1 MTDQKPT
8 EEELNAL
15 DITDAE
21 AAEMNA
27 IAHPFVADPAPDAND
42 DLVQID
48 ATADGVVFVTINR
61 PQKKNAFDAATIA
74 ALFEAFETLHGADKV
89 RVVFIRGAGGTFSA
103 GADLNWMRDAADW
116 SESDNRDDAMG
127 LAKMLKALH
136 DVPALTVALV
146 EGAAMGG
153 GAGIVAACDMAVAVE
168 GARFAFS
175 EVKLGLIPA
184 TIAPY
189 VIEAVGARRARQLFL
204 TANIFDADYAAHA
217 GLIDMVLP
225 EGSVDEFI
233 SMLTDSLSANAPGAM
248 GDAKRLV
255 NEVAGEEIDNRLLE
269 ETAKRIARA
278 RVSAE
283 GQEGV
288 RAFLDKRAP
297 NWAQ

>member
-1 MTDQKPT
+1 MTDPIKP
-8 EEELNAL
+8 EDAL

-21 AAEMNA
+21 AAEINA
-27 IAHPFVADPAPDAND
+27 IAHPLLADPAPDAND
-42 DLVQID
+42 DLVRIE
-48 ATADGVVFVTINR
+48 ATPDGVVFITINR

-74 ALFEAFETLHGADKV
+74 ALYEAFETLHGADNV
-89 RVVFIRGAGGTFSA
+89 RVVFLRGAGGTFSA
-103 GADLNWMRDAADW
+103 GADLSWMRDAADW
-116 SESDNRDDAMG
+116 SEGDNRDDAMG

-146 EGAAMGG
+146 EGSAMGG

-168 GARFAFS
+168 GTRFAFS

-189 VIEAVGARRARQLFL
+189 VVEAVGARRARQLFL

-225 EGSVDEFI
+225 EGSMDEFI
-233 SMLTDSLSANAPGAM
+233 SMLTDSLSQNAPGAM

-255 NEVAGEEIDNRLLE
+255 HDVAGKKVDHGLME

-278 RVSAE
+278 RVSVE

-288 RAFLDKRAP
+288 RAFLDKRP
-297 NWAQ
+297 PRWAE

>member
-1 MTDQKPT
+1 MADQPT
-8 EEELNAL
+8 EADLNAL
-15 DITDAE
+15 DVTDAE
-21 AAEMNA
+21 AAEINS
-27 IAHPFVADPAPDAND
+27 IAQPLVPDAAPDADD

-48 ATADGVVFVTINR
+48 STTDGVVFVTINR
-61 PQKKNAFDAATIA
+61 PAKKNAFDAATIA
-74 ALFEAFETLHGADKV
+74 ALHEAFETLHGADRV
-89 RVVFIRGAGGTFSA
+89 RAVFIRGAGGTFSA
-103 GADLNWMRDAADW
+103 GADLNWMRDAAGW

-136 DVPALTVALV
+136 DIPALTVAVV
-146 EGAAMGG
+146 EGNAMGG

-204 TANIFDADYAAHA
+204 TANAFDADYAAHA
-217 GLIDMVLP
+217 GLIDLVLP

-233 SMLTDSLSANAPGAM
+233 AMLSDSLTNNAPGAM
-248 GDAKRLV
+248 GEAKRLV
-255 NEVAGEEIDNRLLE
+255 NDIAHHKIDTGLLD

-278 RVSAE
+278 RVSDE
-283 GQEGV
+283 GREGV
-288 RAFLDKRAP
+288 AAFLEKRKAS
-297 NWAQ
+297 WTV

>member
-1 MTDQKPT
+1 MADQPT
-8 EEELNAL
+8 EADLNAL
-15 DITDAE
+15 DVTDAE
-21 AAEMNA
+21 AAEINS
-27 IAHPFVADPAPDAND
+27 IAQPLVPDAAPDADD

-48 ATADGVVFVTINR
+48 STTDGVVFVTINR

-74 ALFEAFETLHGADKV
+74 ALHEAFETLHGADRV
-89 RVVFIRGAGGTFSA
+89 RAVFIRGAGGTFSA
-103 GADLNWMRDAADW
+103 GADLNWMRDAAGW

-146 EGAAMGG
+146 EGSAMGG

-204 TANIFDADYAAHA
+204 TANAFDADYAAHA
-217 GLIDMVLP
+217 GLIDLVLP

-233 SMLTDSLSANAPGAM
+233 SMLSDSLTNNAPGAM
-248 GDAKRLV
+248 GEAKRLV
-255 NEVAGEEIDNRLLE
+255 NDIAHHKIDSGLMD

-278 RVSAE
+278 RVSDE
-283 GQEGV
+283 GREGV
-288 RAFLDKRAP
+288 AAFLEKRKAS
-297 NWAQ
+297 WTV

>member
-1 MTDQKPT
+1 MTNKTPT
-8 EEELNAL
+8 EADLNAL

-21 AAEMNA
+21 AAEINA
-27 IAHPFVADPAPDAND
+27 IANPFVAGAAPDAND
-42 DLVQID
+42 DLVQIE
-48 ATADGVVFVTINR
+48 ALPSGVVFVTINR

-74 ALFEAFETLHGADKV
+74 ALYEAFETLHGADKV

-103 GADLNWMRDAADW
+103 GADVNWMRASADL
-116 SESDNRDDAMG
+116 SEGDNRDDAMG

-168 GARFAFS
+168 GSRFAFS

-184 TIAPY
+184 TISPY
-189 VIEAVGARRARQLFL
+189 VIEAIGARRSRQLFM
-204 TANIFDADYAAHA
+204 TANIFDADYAAHV

-225 EGSVDEFI
+225 EGAVEDFVE
-233 SMLTDSLSANAPGAM
+233 MMVDSLSTCAPGAM
-248 GDAKRLV
+248 GDSKRLV
-255 NEVAGEEIDNRLLE
+255 NDIAGQELNHRLLE

-278 RVSAE
+278 RVSEE

-288 RAFLDKRAP
+288 RAFLDKRP
-297 NWAQ
+297 PVWAQ